1 MSGSAMIY
9 NETLKNI
16 LIQNLKFQEER
27 TMKTDKNKKKP
38 AATDKKH
45 HQHVP
50 GYMKEEMEH
59 AAGIVV
65 DKPHKTK

>member
-1 MSGSAMIY
+1 
-9 NETLKNI
+9 
-16 LIQNLKFQEER
+16 
-27 TMKTDKNKKKP
+27 MKTDKNKKKP